1 MPEILKVITFRMSD
15 SEFESLKITAARKNI
30 TPSACIRLA
39 VQSLDEKS
47 IEYQKK
53 PRRPKITVTEEERLS
68 FNYYRELLYVRN
80 TLTHMAQSIDDL
92 RDNSKD
98 VILLDILDKLHD
110 LDCGI
115 CQYFEGFGK

>member
-1 MPEILKVITFRMSD
+1 MPEVLKVKTFRMSD
-15 SEFESLKITAARKNI
+15 DDLELLKNTAARKNI

-39 VQSLDEKS
+39 VQLLDEKS

-53 PRRPKITVTEEERLS
+53 PRRPKITVAEEERLS
-68 FNYYRELLYVRN
+68 FNFYRELLYVCN

-98 VILLDILDKLHD
+98 IVLLNILVKLHD

-115 CQYFEGFGK
+115 CQYFEEFGK

>member
-1 MPEILKVITFRMSD
+1 MPEILKVKTFRMSD
-15 SEFESLKITAARKNI
+15 NDLELLNNTAARKNI

-53 PRRPKITVTEEERLS
+53 PRRPKITVTEEERLN

-80 TLTHMAQSIDDL
+80 TLVHMAQSIDDL
-92 RDNSKD
+92 RGSSKD
-98 VILLDILDKLHD
+98 VILLDILVKLHE

-115 CQYFEGFGK
+115 CQYFEDFGK